1 MPAPDVAALLTAL
14 ERSDPDAAEAARVA
28 VEWLTGGEALET
40 VAQLDVCEFLWYT
53 LPVKISGGEAEHARI
68 ARALGRL
75 LRLGAE
81 GDKERQAEE
90 AGRTLNAVAELFPT
104 RS

>member
-75 LRLGAE
+75 L
-81 GDKERQAEE
+81 ERPGTVQPCDVAARGLPR
-90 AGRTLNAVAELFPT
+90 AG
-104 RS
+104 